1 METGEVLWKMEDVSI
16 GMEENLRDWKRII
29 PETGRGL
36 TKLEDDF
43 RE

>member
-1 METGEVLWKMEDVSI
+1 MEDVSI
-16 GMEENLRDWKRII
+16 GMEENLRNWKRI